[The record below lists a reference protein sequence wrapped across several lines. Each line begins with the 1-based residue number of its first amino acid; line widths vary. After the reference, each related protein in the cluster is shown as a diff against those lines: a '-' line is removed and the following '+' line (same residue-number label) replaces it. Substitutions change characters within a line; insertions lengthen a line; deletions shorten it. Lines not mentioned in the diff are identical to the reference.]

1 MCTANSTAINNW
13 TFGIGTAGQLIGGM
27 MGAKANAGYHE
38 ANASYLESMNAL
50 NQIQANQAIDSVQ
63 HGAGLQSSAVRNK
76 GISLT
81 KTQKASMASHGLSQS
96 ATYQNILDDT
106 ITRSE
111 RDAMAI
117 LYNADIQAKNIRTN
131 AALQQA
137 QYLSQ
142 AAQERAAG
150 SIAYRTGLLS
160 TVGQFAD
167 SWSKWSQTG
176 MANYGNK
183 GKWTGLP
190 VYTSANGK
198 KVTYNGS
205 LDWGQGKSSIPV
217 SMPNTNYYSGVNSLD
232 WSAKR
237 FSAVRAAS
245 GGAGWRGSGSLWG
258 GAF

>member
-1 MCTANSTAINNW
+1 
-13 TFGIGTAGQLIGGM
+13 

-63 HGAGLQSSAVRNK
+63 HTAGLQSSAVRNK

-142 AAQERAAG
+142 AAMERAAG
-150 SIAYRTGLLS
+150 KIAYRTGVLS
-160 TVGQFAD
+160 TIGQFAD

-176 MANYGNK
+176 MAGYGK
-183 GKWTGLP
+183 SSGGKWSGLP
-190 VYTSANGK
+190 VYKTTSGNEY
-198 KVTYNGS
+198 T
-205 LDWGQGKSSIPV
+205 WGNSAIKGAVSRNNNVPVSGWAGINARNIPV
-217 SMPNTNYYSGVNSLD
+217 QSYDSLYSVD
-232 WSAKR
+232 KR
-237 FSAVRAAS
+237 KTSYR
-245 GGAGWRGSGSLWG
+245 GSLWG
-258 GAF
+258 GVF

>member
-1 MCTANSTAINNW
+1 MCTANGIA
-13 TFGIGTAGQLIGGM
+13 FGIGSAAQLYGGIKSGEAQQAYHNANADYLTTMNEINQAQAQQAIESVQKVGGM
-27 MGAKANAGYHE
+27 
-38 ANASYLESMNAL
+38 NAS
-50 NQIQANQAIDSVQ
+50 Q
-63 HGAGLQSSAVRNK
+63 VRNK

-81 KTQKASMASHGLSQS
+81 KTQKATMASHGLSQS
-96 ATYQNILDDT
+96 ATYQNILDDS

-117 LYNADIQAKNIRTN
+117 LYNSDIQAKNIRTN

-150 SIAYRTGLLS
+150 NIAYRNGILS
-160 TVGQFAD
+160 SIGQFAD

-176 MANYGNK
+176 GMGYGGNK
-183 GKWTGLP
+183 MARGGFVPKADTSY
-190 VYTSANGK
+190 YT
-198 KVTYNGS
+198 
-205 LDWGQGKSSIPV
+205 
-217 SMPNTNYYSGVNSLD
+217 GVNSID
-232 WSAKR
+232 WSPSKY
-237 FSAVRAAS
+237 SAVRAAG

>member
-1 MCTANSTAINNW
+1 MCTANNPVA
-13 TFGIGTAGQLIGGM
+13 FGIGTAGQLIGGL
-27 MGAKANAGYHE
+27 MGAGAQADYHN
-38 ANASYLESMNAL
+38 ANASYLESMNEL

-63 HGAGLQSSAVRNK
+63 KAGGLQASAVRNK

-81 KTQKASMASHGLSQS
+81 KTQKAAMASHGLSQS
-96 ATYQNILDDT
+96 ATYQNILDDS

-117 LYNADIQAKNIRTN
+117 LYNSDIQAKNIRTN

-150 SIAYRTGLLS
+150 KIAYRTGILS
-160 TVGQFAD
+160 TIGQFAD
-167 SWSKWSQTG
+167 SWSKWSQTSMG
-176 MANYGNK
+176 QFGGNK
-183 GKWTGLP
+183 MASGGFKPT
-190 VYTSANGK
+190 V
-198 KVTYNGS
+198 
-205 LDWGQGKSSIPV
+205 D
-217 SMPNTNYYSGVNSLD
+217 TNYYTGVNSID
-232 WSAKR
+232 WNKSKYSAI
-237 FSAVRAAS
+237 RAAG

>member
-1 MCTANSTAINNW
+1 MCTANAAALQG
-13 TFGIGTAGQLIGGM
+13 FGMGMQLMGGIGSAR
-27 MGAKANAGYHE
+27 ANRDYHN
-38 ANASYLESMNAL
+38 ANASYLESMNEL
-50 NQIQANQAIDSVQ
+50 NQIQANQAIEST
-63 HGAGLQSSAVRNK
+63 LQVGGRNSSAVRNK

-81 KTQKASMASHGLSQS
+81 KTQKAAMASHGLSQS

-150 SIAYRTGLLS
+150 KIAYRTGVLS
-160 TVGQFAD
+160 TIGQFAD

-176 MANYGNK
+176 MAGYGSNSK
-183 GKWTGLP
+183 MARGGFVPKANTDY
-190 VYTSANGK
+190 YT
-198 KVTYNGS
+198 
-205 LDWGQGKSSIPV
+205 
-217 SMPNTNYYSGVNSLD
+217 GVNSID

-237 FSAVRAAS
+237 FSAVRAAG

>member
-13 TFGIGTAGQLIGGM
+13 SFGIGTAGQLIGGI

-38 ANASYLESMNAL
+38 ANAAYLESMNAL

-63 HGAGLQSSAVRNK
+63 HTAGLQSSAVRNK

-150 SIAYRTGLLS
+150 KIAYRTGVLS
-160 TVGQFAD
+160 TIGQFAD

-176 MANYGNK
+176 MAGYGSNK
-183 GKWTGLP
+183 NSWNGVNARNIPVRSYDSLYSVDSSKPSYFGGVRNKKWTVG
-190 VYTSANGK
+190 G
-198 KVTYNGS
+198 
-205 LDWGQGKSSIPV
+205 
-217 SMPNTNYYSGVNSLD
+217 TN
-232 WSAKR
+232 
-237 FSAVRAAS
+237 
-245 GGAGWRGSGSLWG
+245 GSLWG
-258 GAF
+258 GVF

>member
-1 MCTANSTAINNW
+1 MCTANSTAINNLS
-13 TFGIGTAGQLIGGM
+13 FGIGTAGQLIGGI

-63 HGAGLQSSAVRNK
+63 HTAGLQSSAVRNK

-150 SIAYRTGLLS
+150 KIAYRTGVLS
-160 TVGQFAD
+160 TIGQFAD

-176 MANYGNK
+176 MAGYGSNKSKGQWSGIPVYKAGDYSQPYSGGINLSAYTPTPSQYGN
-183 GKWTGLP
+183 
-190 VYTSANGK
+190 
-198 KVTYNGS
+198 
-205 LDWGQGKSSIPV
+205 WGMSK
-217 SMPNTNYYSGVNSLD
+217 YSVI
-232 WSAKR
+232 
-237 FSAVRAAS
+237 RAAG